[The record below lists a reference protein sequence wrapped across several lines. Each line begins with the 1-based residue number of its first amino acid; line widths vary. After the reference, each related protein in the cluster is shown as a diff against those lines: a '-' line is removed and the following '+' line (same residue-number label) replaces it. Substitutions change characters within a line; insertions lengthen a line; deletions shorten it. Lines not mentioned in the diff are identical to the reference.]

1 MRKLLL
7 VFSFMLLFGGMGN
20 LSTYAEGEGKEI
32 KGNLVIVG
40 GALGSSNAEVYNEF
54 IKLAGGKEQARI
66 GVVPAASGSLKSSNR
81 FKEDLA
87 GYGVNESSIEILPI
101 SSHDFSGTDENENK
115 WKGNVNKKE
124 MAERIK
130 GLTGIWFVGGDQ
142 LRITDALLKGDGK
155 KTRALEAIW
164 EVYRNGAV
172 LGGTS
177 AGAAIMSDVMIT
189 GGDSLGGF
197 NQDFT
202 DKDYAD
208 ASKEYAPVYIE
219 QGLGFFQGGI
229 IDQHFNERSRLGR
242 LAAAAFEYGDEGE
255 LGFGVD
261 EDTAMVVNNEAQVV
275 SFLGRSG
282 VAVVDISDAVLS
294 GKEMKNV
301 DISYLSPGDKLNI
314 ETNDIMISEDKLE
327 TKGYEYY
334 DFNPLPATGVL
345 TSYGTLQH
353 YLSYS
358 LVDNSQTDRV
368 QSYLYDSTGNG
379 FTLSFHQ
386 AEETNGFWG
395 YQDGQ
400 KDSYSFAHVKMDVE
414 PVKVSFEEDSSL
426 FPEYKESTFSY
437 QKPPFDKETKGSLVM
452 AGGALGS
459 SNEEVYKAFI
469 DRAGDNGKIGII
481 PAASSSLKSSLAF
494 KSDLR
499 AYGVSEHNIDILPLA
514 NRDYKETEADESQWV
529 KNKNDES
536 FAAKLLDYDAIWFVG
551 GDQTRITD
559 TLLNEDGTRSKALE
573 SLWAIY
579 EDGAVLGGTSAGAA
593 IMSDVMLAG
602 GGSHDALV
610 HGFTEEYDSM
620 TQQEGGAVY
629 LEQGLGFFPHGIIDQ
644 HFDKKARL
652 GRLITTAAAHGTAG
666 AYSYGID
673 EDTALIFDNQT
684 DSLTIKGKG
693 GVSIVDLSKAEMD
706 EAAPNKYRNIKLS
719 WVKSGDSLNAETKEY
734 TISDHKVS
742 TSGAEYYDYEAA
754 PHSGVLT
761 PHGSLGN
768 FISYSLVD
776 NAREESVK
784 SYSFDQGKGFELT
797 FKKGTDT
804 DGFWGYKDGNK
815 DDYSFINVEM
825 DIVPVRVE
833 VQ

>member
-1 MRKLLL
+1 M
-7 VFSFMLLFGGMGN
+7 
-20 LSTYAEGEGKEI
+20 
-32 KGNLVIVG
+32 
-40 GALGSSNAEVYNEF
+40 
-54 IKLAGGKEQARI
+54 
-66 GVVPAASGSLKSSNR
+66 
-81 FKEDLA
+81 
-87 GYGVNESSIEILPI
+87 
-101 SSHDFSGTDENENK
+101 
-115 WKGNVNKKE
+115 
-124 MAERIK
+124 
-130 GLTGIWFVGGDQ
+130 
-142 LRITDALLKGDGK
+142 LKGDGK

-197 NQDFT
+197 NQEFT

-255 LGFGVD
+255 LAFGID
-261 EDTAMVVNNEAQVV
+261 EDTAMVVNNEEQVV

-282 VAVVDISDAVLS
+282 VAVVDINDAVLS

-301 DISYLSPGDKLNI
+301 DISYLSPGDKLKL

-334 DFNPLPATGVL
+334 GFNPLPATGVL
-345 TSYGTLQH
+345 TSYGTLQD

-358 LVDNSQTDRV
+358 LVDNSRTDRI

-379 FTLSFHQ
+379 FALSFHQ
-386 AEETNGFWG
+386 AGDTNGYWG

-400 KDSYSFAHVKMDVE
+400 KDSYSFVHVKMDAK
-414 PVKVSFEEDSSL
+414 PVNISFEEDSFL

-437 QKPPFDKETKGSLVM
+437 QKQPFNKETKGSLIM

-469 DRAGDNGKIGII
+469 DRAGANGKIGII

-494 KSDLR
+494 KSDLVS
-499 AYGVSEHNIDILPLA
+499 YGVSEHTIDILPLA
-514 NRDYKETEADESQWV
+514 NRDYKGTEADESRWV
-529 KNKNDES
+529 KNKNDEG
-536 FAAKLLDYDAIWFVG
+536 FTAKLLDYDAIWFVG

-573 SLWAIY
+573 SIWAIY
-579 EDGAVLGGTSAGAA
+579 ENGAVLGGTSAGAA

-602 GGSHDALV
+602 GGSHDGLV
-610 HGFTEEYDSM
+610 QGFTEEYDSM

-629 LEQGLGFFPHGIIDQ
+629 LEQGLGFFPHGTIDQ

-652 GRLITTAAAHGTAG
+652 GRLITTASTHGTAG
-666 AYSYGID
+666 EYSYGID

-706 EAAPNKYRNIKLS
+706 EAVPNKYRNIKLS
-719 WVKSGDSLNAETKEY
+719 WIKSGDSLNVKTKEY
-734 TISDHKVS
+734 KISDHKVS

-776 NAREESVK
+776 NALEESVK

-797 FKKGTDT
+797 FRKGQDT
-804 DGFWGYKDGNK
+804 SGYWGYKDGNK
-815 DDYSFINVEM
+815 DDYSFTNVEM
-825 DIVPVRVE
+825 DIIPVRVGIK
-833 VQ
+833 